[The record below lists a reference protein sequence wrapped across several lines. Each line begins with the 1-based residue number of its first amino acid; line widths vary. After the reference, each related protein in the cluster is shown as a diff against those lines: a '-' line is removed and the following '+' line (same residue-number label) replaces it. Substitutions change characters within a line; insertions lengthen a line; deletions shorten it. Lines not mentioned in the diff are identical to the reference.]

1 MLHLFFGQCL
11 SDILLVGP
19 VQWCMDNSM
28 DILSMRLGHSPGET
42 SDNGCGH
49 SIKDIIKDNMS
60 YKKVTTWTLNSRK
73 WLQEQH

>member
-1 MLHLFFGQCL
+1 MLQLF
-11 SDILLVGP
+11 SDNG
-19 VQWCMDNSM
+19 MDNCM